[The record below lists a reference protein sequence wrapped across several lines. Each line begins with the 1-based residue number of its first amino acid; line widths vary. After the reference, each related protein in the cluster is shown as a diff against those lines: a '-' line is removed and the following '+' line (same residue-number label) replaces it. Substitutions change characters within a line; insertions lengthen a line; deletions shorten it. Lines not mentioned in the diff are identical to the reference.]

1 MEYIEKL
8 YRFYLTKKQVDKLTI
23 IRNIILEKQLS
34 LDKICETINK
44 SLYQVKILINEIAED
59 MREFTTFDESIFL
72 LKKRTVYLS
81 RELSEEQSLHIF
93 VNLKKKYFLES
104 PYYRLLS
111 YLLRKRKT
119 RMVDISEELIFSI
132 SYCYKLISY
141 LKKMLVIQNVPI
153 TINNNTDSIDLT
165 GAEPCVRMYHY
176 LVEIMACNV
185 YINQRTRASVELA
198 AKEYE
203 PLKTTKVKHDI
214 MFSIIENAVLR
225 GYIVNELDEAS
236 IAIYEQIKQLN
247 GEKQVIKLLP
257 IRSQQDIE
265 KEQIFYHFWV
275 FLFIPE
281 TISDQEKLLL
291 GKQLRNLS
299 GNPLVEFSADVVAV
313 LSQKY
318 DLSKAIEAFLT
329 YELVMN
335 TWGCLHLFLDSFV
348 STEDLSSTNERVLE
362 VEELIATVL
371 ERHSFVIEKEALFL
385 RKIAQITASYLPIQK
400 EEPIRIGISLL
411 NHPEYI
417 PVIKNKLLKIYNENV
432 IHFSSN
438 LGDSDILVSDGV
450 LIHNES
456 QKFTFF
462 GNVHSTKDWH
472 NLHVMIQSMISNK
485 YT

>member
-1 MEYIEKL
+1 
-8 YRFYLTKKQVDKLTI
+8 
-23 IRNIILEKQLS
+23 
-34 LDKICETINK
+34 
-44 SLYQVKILINEIAED
+44 
-59 MREFTTFDESIFL
+59 
-72 LKKRTVYLS
+72 
-81 RELSEEQSLHIF
+81 
-93 VNLKKKYFLES
+93 
-104 PYYRLLS
+104 
-111 YLLRKRKT
+111 
-119 RMVDISEELIFSI
+119 MVDISEELIFSI

-362 VEELIATVL
+362 VEELIETVL
-371 ERHSFVIEKEALFL
+371 QRHSFVIEKEALFL

>member
-81 RELSEEQSLHIF
+81 RELNEEQSLHIF

-225 GYIVNELDEAS
+225 GYIVNE
-236 IAIYEQIKQLN
+236 
-247 GEKQVIKLLP
+247 
-257 IRSQQDIE
+257 
-265 KEQIFYHFWV
+265 
-275 FLFIPE
+275 
-281 TISDQEKLLL
+281 
-291 GKQLRNLS
+291 
-299 GNPLVEFSADVVAV
+299 
-313 LSQKY
+313 
-318 DLSKAIEAFLT
+318 
-329 YELVMN
+329 
-335 TWGCLHLFLDSFV
+335 
-348 STEDLSSTNERVLE
+348 
-362 VEELIATVL
+362 
-371 ERHSFVIEKEALFL
+371 
-385 RKIAQITASYLPIQK
+385 
-400 EEPIRIGISLL
+400 
-411 NHPEYI
+411 
-417 PVIKNKLLKIYNENV
+417 
-432 IHFSSN
+432 
-438 LGDSDILVSDGV
+438 
-450 LIHNES
+450 
-456 QKFTFF
+456 
-462 GNVHSTKDWH
+462 
-472 NLHVMIQSMISNK
+472 
-485 YT
+485 